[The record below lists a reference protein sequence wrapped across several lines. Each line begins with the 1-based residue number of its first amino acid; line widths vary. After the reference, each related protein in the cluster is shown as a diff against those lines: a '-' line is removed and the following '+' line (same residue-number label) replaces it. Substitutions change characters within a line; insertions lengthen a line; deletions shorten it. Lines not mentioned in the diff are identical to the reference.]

1 MIRGWGWKEEGKDR
15 PDEGS
20 GLAGM
25 KPLSPDTPL
34 EVEKIWLDGIRA
46 RGPLFQL
53 QRTME
58 LSDLC
63 REAAK
68 IAIARAMP
76 DATEAERDERLLL
89 GVGEG

>member
-1 MIRGWGWKEEGKDR
+1 
-15 PDEGS
+15 
-20 GLAGM
+20 M

-53 QRTME
+53 HRTME

-76 DATEAERDERLLL
+76 DASQAERDERLLVELYGDEEAAREVVRLRREL
-89 GVGEG
+89 GYYDPKS

>member
-1 MIRGWGWKEEGKDR
+1 
-15 PDEGS
+15 
-20 GLAGM
+20 M

-53 QRTME
+53 QRAME

-63 REAAK
+63 REAAR

-76 DATEAERDERLLL
+76 EASEAERDERLLVEL
-89 GVGEG
+89 YGDEEAAREVVRLRREIGFYGPRS